1 MDEIQEELT
10 PIMCL
15 CAVFEVAKTA
25 AMPAESHARVEACF
39 NRAHKALED
48 AQNAKKKP
56 APKKKAAPS
65 RRARKKATRK

>member
-25 AMPAESHARVEACF
+25 ALPSEAHARIEACF

-48 AQNAKKKP
+48 AQSAKKP
-56 APKKKAAPS
+56 VKKKTTKK
-65 RRARKKATRK
+65 RAGK

>member
-1 MDEIQEELT
+1 MDEAIQEELT

-25 AMPAESHARVEACF
+25 AMPAETHARVEACF

-48 AQNAKKKP
+48 AQKSGKKKTPAKKP
-56 APKKKAAPS
+56 
-65 RRARKKATRK
+65 RKR